1 MSFYAHF
8 AEQHLSAIRLEM
20 SIQRNL
26 RGLTYDDLA
35 KSSGVSRR
43 TLVAIEGGT
52 SRGSVETWMRICA
65 AFGTTFSQFLEDSA
79 AAHVVTLDVPL
90 IGKPAEPVAGTM
102 QSAEL

>member
-1 MSFYAHF
+1 MLSCTVHVLPHF
-8 AEQHLSAIRLEM
+8 AEQHLAALRLEM
-20 SIQRNL
+20 GIQRDI

-52 SRGSVETWMRICA
+52 SRGSVETWMRICG

-79 AAHVVTLDVPL
+79 AAHVIDHGVPL
-90 IGKPAEPVAGTM
+90 N
-102 QSAEL
+102 